1 MQSNFFISPRPDAPR
16 LKISHRL
23 FAVYCVAQNTHSWM
37 LKAPI
42 FGMNI
47 LAVLPF
53 ASDREF
59 SRLGGNDCAS
69 HYDKDCNQIF
79 LHRYATDITGSFT
92 KIGTVTG
99 GVLAVPSSEQFGSPV
114 PS

>member
-1 MQSNFFISPRPDAPR
+1 
-16 LKISHRL
+16 
-23 FAVYCVAQNTHSWM
+23 
-37 LKAPI
+37 
-42 FGMNI
+42 MNI

-53 ASDREF
+53 AS
-59 SRLGGNDCAS
+59 NAS
-69 HYDKDCNQIF
+69 FPVWAATIVLATMTKSCSQIF

-99 GVLAVPSSEQFGSPV
+99 RVLAVPSSEQFGSTV